1 MHVKSMALKY
11 PRLQK
16 RYVINQLAFYCRKL
30 LGCFDS
36 EMLMHRMSSGPGTAH
51 WKESSKEADDHKNI
65 FNK

>member
-30 LGCFDS
+30 LICF
-36 EMLMHRMSSGPGTAH
+36 MLMHCMSSGPGPAN